1 MDCGITMVYSCLG
14 VTGTLLMATGLLSVR
29 SQGVRVSQVFTGPR
43 DVTWRR
49 GSWPQLSTPPFFI
62 SWLCLLTDY
71 LAGLSYPLSLRT
83 PYSWCHLPD
92 LRRQAALIVLP
103 IMQLCPPCFWWI
115 RAGLCHSQIL
125 SPCCYYEAP
134 LWNST
139 SWFQPWPLEDD
150 LHWHL
155 RDAGVLSSVL
165 FSPALL
171 RIPVGWWLLD
181 LYWRPTPAS
190 VLLWRVWSLTPLQYC
205 GAIHSD
211 TDRSEQCGLHCLRA
225 KLSTKLC
232 SNPAVAPCLEFSGIP
247 HLEPTLFGVLRIHS
261 GWIFGRKT
269 HRTQASAVPMIT
281 VFL

>member
-1 MDCGITMVYSCLG
+1 MD
-14 VTGTLLMATGLLSVR
+14 TGLLSVR

-43 DVTWRR
+43 VVTWRR

-83 PYSWCHLPD
+83 PYSWCHLLD

-125 SPCCYYEAP
+125 SPCCYYGAP
-134 LWNST
+134 LCNST
-139 SWFQPWPLEDD
+139 SRFQPWPPEDD

-155 RDAGVLSSVL
+155 RDAGVPSPVL

-171 RIPVGWWLLD
+171 RIPVGWCLLTYIGNPPQQVYFSEGFDPWLHCN
-181 LYWRPTPAS
+181 T
-190 VLLWRVWSLTPLQYC
+190 VVQFILTPTIQSS
-205 GAIHSD
+205 AD
-211 TDRSEQCGLHCLRA
+211 
-225 KLSTKLC
+225 STAWGQ
-232 SNPAVAPCLEFSGIP
+232 SHPQNYAQI
-247 HLEPTLFGVLRIHS
+247 
-261 GWIFGRKT
+261 
-269 HRTQASAVPMIT
+269 QQ
-281 VFL
+281 